1 MHKIMIV
8 DDEENILKA
17 LSRTLR
23 RESDWEVECYS
34 TAEDALRRARS
45 CIFDAVVSDCN
56 MPGRNGIDF
65 LSELREIQ
73 PDACRILIT
82 GMVNIDTLLQAINQ
96 AGAFRFFAKPW
107 DDEALMVGIREGLRY
122 RDMLVENRMLAEKV
136 RDQQAELERYR
147 KQRRVSMSN

>member
-23 RESDWEVECYS
+23 REEGWETECYS
-34 TAEDALRRARS
+34 NAEEALRRARS
-45 CIFDAVVSDCN
+45 CIFDAVISDCN
-56 MPGRNGIDF
+56 MPGCNGIDF
-65 LSELREIQ
+65 LAELREIQ

-82 GMVNIDTLLQAINQ
+82 GMVNIDTLMQAINQ

-107 DDEALMVGIREGLRY
+107 DDEALMEGIREGLRY
-122 RDMLVENRMLAEKV
+122 RDVLVENHMLAEKV
-136 RDQQAELERYR
+136 RDQQVELDSYR
-147 KQRRVSMSN
+147 KQRQASVSH